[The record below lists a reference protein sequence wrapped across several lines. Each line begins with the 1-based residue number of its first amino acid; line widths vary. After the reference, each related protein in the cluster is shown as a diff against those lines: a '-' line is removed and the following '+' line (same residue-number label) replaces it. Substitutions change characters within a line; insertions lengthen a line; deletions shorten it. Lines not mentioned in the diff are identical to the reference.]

1 MTNSGINSQ
10 LTTHPVYSS
19 YPPLQADG
27 HEAKGI
33 KIGSTLLGFYVFL
46 LAGRLLDVSPIWW
59 LHIPL
64 LILIVLIVTTLTRG
78 QLQYTFHSKIARY
91 FTAFTI
97 WVFVCFPFSYWRGHS
112 KEYIQYQVQSFVIF
126 LIIVQM
132 VRTKQDWQKVVGG
145 FAYATLV
152 AALLAFHFG
161 YTLEGRLALPGG
173 TLADPNGFAL
183 QMVAGLPF
191 WWFKASRAKGL
202 RKVFFLCCT
211 LPIFLAFAKAGS
223 RAGLLAMAVLMVV
236 SFIFARGVQKL
247 VIVMTAVI
255 AIAAS
260 TFLLPGY
267 IQTRF
272 KTFFSAGSSSN
283 NSFSAGNNSNDSHLE
298 ARIDSDIA
306 SSNERK
312 ALLIQSIQMTFEH
325 PIVGVG
331 PGCFGF
337 VAADERRVATGFGGE
352 SLVSHNTY
360 TQISSETGIPG
371 FTLFFIVVFLCVRS
385 VIVDYRRL
393 ALIDIEFAQY
403 ARYLFSCMAALAV
416 GIFFLS
422 VGYTHM
428 TATIFA
434 FALALHNVVESKL
447 KEAPGDAPAITGWQR
462 LPNALQRSQP
472 QYQNRESISSSVQQ
486 PVRSRLRPRRYAQ
499 VSQPRQS
506 YRRIGP
512 ESSQ

>member
-1 MTNSGINSQ
+1 MK
-10 LTTHPVYSS
+10 THPVYLN
-19 YPPLQADG
+19 YPSFQADG
-27 HEAKGI
+27 QGTKES

-59 LHIPL
+59 LHIPMM
-64 LILIVLIVTTLTRG
+64 ILIVLIFTTISRG
-78 QLQYTFHSKIARY
+78 QLQYTFNSKIAKY
-91 FTAFTI
+91 FTALTL

-112 KEYIQYQVQSFVIF
+112 KEYLQYQIQSFIIF
-126 LIIVQM
+126 VIIVQM
-132 VRTKQDWQKVVGG
+132 VRTKRDWERVVGG

-191 WWFKASRAKGL
+191 WWFKASRAKGF

-223 RAGLLAMAVLMVV
+223 RAGLLAMAVLLVI

-247 VIVMTAVI
+247 VIVMTAVV
-255 AIAAS
+255 AIAAA
-260 TFLLPGY
+260 TILLPGY

-272 KTFFSAGSSSN
+272 KTFFSAGSDSSD
-283 NSFSAGNNSNDSHLE
+283 AHLE
-298 ARIDSDIA
+298 ARLDSDIA

-337 VAADERRVATGFGGE
+337 VAADERRAATGFGGE

-371 FTLFFIVVFLCVRS
+371 FILFVSVVFLCVKS
-385 VIVDYRRL
+385 VIGDYRRL
-393 ALIDIEFAQY
+393 APVDIEFAQY
-403 ARYLFSCMAALAV
+403 ARYLFSCMAAIAV

-422 VGYTHM
+422 VGYTHI

-434 FALALHNVVESKL
+434 FALALHNIMESELEKT
-447 KEAPGDAPAITGWQR
+447 PGAAPAVAARPQWQ
-462 LPNALQRSQP
+462 PLQSQD
-472 QYQNRESISSSVQQ
+472 RRGVSSPVQQ
-486 PVRSRLRPRRYAQ
+486 PVRPSLRPRRYAQ
-499 VSQPRQS
+499 VNQRRLP
-506 YRRIGP
+506 YRRTGP
-512 ESSQ
+512 ENSQ

>member
-1 MTNSGINSQ
+1 MAQG
-10 LTTHPVYSS
+10 
-19 YPPLQADG
+19 A
-27 HEAKGI
+27 

-46 LAGRLLDVSPIWW
+46 LVGRLLDVSPIWW
-59 LHIPL
+59 LHIPMM
-64 LILIVLIVTTLTRG
+64 ILIVLTATTITRG
-78 QLQYTFHSKIARY
+78 QLQHTFNSKIAKY
-91 FTAFTI
+91 FTAFTV

-112 KEYIQYQVQSFVIF
+112 KMYIQYQIQSFIIL

-132 VRTKQDWQKVVGG
+132 VRTKQDWQRVVGG

-191 WWFKASRAKGL
+191 WWFKASRAKGF
-202 RKVFFLCCT
+202 RKIFFLCCT

-223 RAGLLAMAVLMVV
+223 RGGLLAMAVLLVI
-236 SFIFARGVQKL
+236 SFIFAQGVQKL

-272 KTFFSAGSSSN
+272 KTFFSSEGSSD
-283 NSFSAGNNSNDSHLE
+283 AHME

-306 SSNERK
+306 SSQERK
-312 ALLIQSIQMTFEH
+312 ALLLQSIQMTFRH

-337 VAADERRVATGFGGE
+337 VAADERRAATGFGGE
-352 SLVSHNTY
+352 TLVSHNTY
-360 TQISSETGIPG
+360 TQVSSETGIPG
-371 FTLFFIVVFLCVRS
+371 FILFFSVVLLCVKS
-385 VIVDYRRL
+385 VISDYRRL
-393 ALIDIEFAQY
+393 APVDMEFAQY
-403 ARYLFSCMAALAV
+403 ARYLFSCMGAMAI

-422 VGYTHM
+422 VGYTHI

-434 FALALHNVVESKL
+434 FALSLHNIVESVL
-447 KEAPGDAPAITGWQR
+447 NETPGTAPVVAGWQR
-462 LPNALQRSQP
+462 SKNAFQRFQPP
-472 QYQNRESISSSVQQ
+472 QYQNREGTPSSTQQ
-486 PVRSRLRPRRYAQ
+486 PVRSSLRPRSYSPVNQQR
-499 VSQPRQS
+499 QPYKTTR
-506 YRRIGP
+506 P
-512 ESSQ
+512 ESSR